1 MRSIYAGRKH
11 LKRTEELTKLEK
23 ATMALATGLTL
34 ILALIVGALMAL
46 AAPIALAVHWIHK
59 FIAPPHQGAGLPRH
73 S

>member
-1 MRSIYAGRKH
+1 M
-11 LKRTEELTKLEK
+11 KRTEELTKLEK
-23 ATMALATGLTL
+23 ATMALVTGLTL

-59 FIAPPHQGAGLPRH
+59 LVAPSHLGAGLPRH